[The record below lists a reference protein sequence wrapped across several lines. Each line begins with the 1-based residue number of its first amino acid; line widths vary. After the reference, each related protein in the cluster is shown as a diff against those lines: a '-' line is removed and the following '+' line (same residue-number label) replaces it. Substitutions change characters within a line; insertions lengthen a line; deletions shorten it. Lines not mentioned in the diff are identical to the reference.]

1 MYHGRDGGRLVSTC
15 WIYCISLWF
24 SLWFEATNGAVSCI
38 CVIEVL
44 YEMRNKKYSD
54 SDDASTELQITGIGH
69 YTKIPS
75 RTSRMKRP

>member
-38 CVIEVL
+38 CVIE
-44 YEMRNKKYSD
+44 YYMKCGTRNTVTATMQVQNYK
-54 SDDASTELQITGIGH
+54 
-69 YTKIPS
+69 
-75 RTSRMKRP
+75 